1 MSSLLENAEEIY
13 VIQTLY
19 DGKWRLDKKFDTCE
33 QAQKYASLLVPD
45 WGKARVRL
53 LVGRY
58 DEKLARRRYFEM
70 SLIPPSKW
78 HEKLIS
84 RLSGITPKASTGS
97 GIKAGPLIG
106 IVSVL
111 FGALLYSAVTSF
123 PSTASTEG
131 RDVLLQTVAVAPAT
145 DRKSIRQAFADLT
158 KIHRHDTQSHKEVP
172 LRLRGD
178 WSSLCASGVQDVM
191 ISKAT
196 LTEFDGAIAKDIDL
210 KEVYQAG
217 QFYGLVRK
225 TGAVDVVEMA
235 FADQIKLIGQFSAD
249 GEYTAISKKNLLNR
263 CF

>member
-58 DEKLARRRYFEM
+58 DEKQARRRYFEM

-78 HEKLIS
+78 HEKLMS
-84 RLSGITPKASTGS
+84 RLSGITPKVNSGS

-106 IVSVL
+106 IAAVL

-131 RDVLLQTVAVAPAT
+131 REILLDTVAAAPAT
-145 DRKSIRQAFADLT
+145 DRQSIRQAFADLS
-158 KIHRHDTQSHKEVP
+158 KVHRHDTQTHLEVP

-178 WSSLCASGVQDVM
+178 WSSLCASGVQDIM
-191 ISKAT
+191 ISTTT
-196 LTEFDGAIAKDIDL
+196 LTEFDGAIAKDIEL

-235 FADQIKLIGQFSAD
+235 FADQIKLVGQFD
-249 GEYTAISKKNLLNR
+249 MHGKYTGISEKKFLNR